1 MKTTKKSRLN
11 LYDWFYKRDHKEDAD
26 DDRDAPRN
34 FAFFF
39 KLLFRNFSRV
49 FTLNIYFALG
59 GIGLWLLILL
69 VSGIVGP
76 HSSAPTSDL
85 FAPLYGAAAFVEDP
99 SPILNVLLSVHAQ
112 VTEIAVM
119 TPLMITLIVIAVV
132 LLALTFGPVTVG
144 ITYNMRNIVRGEPL
158 FLWEDFWHA
167 IKTNLRQSILLGIVD
182 LAILAALVY
191 GVVFYYLNLGGAQ
204 VFGTFFLFTLVLI
217 VFYLMMRKYLY
228 TMLVTFELS
237 LFKLFKN
244 ALIVAILGLGRN
256 IVSLVGCLFVIFLNW
271 MLFSAFMPLGV
282 IMPFMITIGLC
293 IFIEVYIAWPKIHAT
308 MIAPYL
314 DENGNYI
321 EET

>member
-1 MKTTKKSRLN
+1 MKKTKKNRLN

-34 FAFFF
+34 FPFFF
-39 KLLFRNFSRV
+39 KLLFRNFSRI

-59 GIGLWLLILL
+59 SIGLWLLILL

-85 FAPLYGAAAFVEDP
+85 FAPLYGATMLVEDP
-99 SPILNVLLSVHAQ
+99 SPALNVLLSVHAQ

-119 TPLMITLIVIAVV
+119 TPLMITLIVIAIAI
-132 LLALTFGPVTVG
+132 LALTFGPVTVG
-144 ITYNMRNIVRGEPL
+144 VTYNMRNIVRGDPL
-158 FLWEDFWHA
+158 FLWEDFWHT
-167 IKTNLRQSILLGIVD
+167 IKVNLRQSIILGIID
-182 LAILAALVY
+182 LSVIALLIY
-191 GVVFYYLNLGGAQ
+191 GVVFYYMNLGGGQ

-228 TMLVTFELS
+228 TMLVTFDLS
-237 LFKLFKN
+237 IFKLFKN
-244 ALIVAILGLGRN
+244 ALIFALLGLGRN
-256 IVSLVGCLFVIFLNW
+256 VVSLLGVGFVVFLNL

-293 IFIEVYIAWPKIHAT
+293 FFIETYIAWPKIHAT

-314 DENGNYI
+314 DENGEYV
-321 EET
+321 EGD